1 MERWVLRNYYVVD
14 TDVTDTRPT
23 TPRKSCVLCALLHA
37 MHSRFVL
44 SPKPENKPDAHVRML
59 PSHETA
65 TPRSVAKNGLARMG
79 AVSRHDDTTKK
90 TKTVTY
96 HTTVHDAQHPF
107 VAQSDGLRLWF
118 GVLSGG

>member
-1 MERWVLRNYYVVD
+1 MLRNYYVVE

-23 TPRKSCVLCALLHA
+23 TPRTSCVLCALLHA
-37 MHSRFVL
+37 
-44 SPKPENKPDAHVRML
+44 KPENKPDAHVRML